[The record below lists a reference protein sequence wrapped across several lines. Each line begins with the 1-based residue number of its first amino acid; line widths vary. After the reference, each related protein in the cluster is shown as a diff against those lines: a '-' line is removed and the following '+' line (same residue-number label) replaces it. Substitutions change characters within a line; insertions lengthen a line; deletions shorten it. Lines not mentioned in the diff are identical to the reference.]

1 MENKEEL
8 KFEKALEQLEEVV
21 TKLEEED
28 VPLDQLIQYYQ
39 KGMELVKISNK
50 MLRDA
55 EEKMTKVLNE
65 NDELEPFTSEEDLDI

>member
-8 KFEKALEQLEEVV
+8 KFEEALAQLEEVV
-21 TKLEEED
+21 KKLEQED
-28 VPLDQLIQYYQ
+28 VPLDQLIHYYQ
-39 KGMELVKISNK
+39 KGMELVKVSNE

-65 NDELEPFTSEEDLDI
+65 NNELEPFHTEEDLDI

>member
-21 TKLEEED
+21 TKLEED